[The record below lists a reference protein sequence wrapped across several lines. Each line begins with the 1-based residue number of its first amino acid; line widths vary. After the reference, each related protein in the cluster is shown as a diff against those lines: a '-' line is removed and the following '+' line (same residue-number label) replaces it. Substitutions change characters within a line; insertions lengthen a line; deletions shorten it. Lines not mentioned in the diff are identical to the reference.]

1 MKIIIR
7 LYAIGVFCQ
16 GTLADQQP
24 TNANQPRGFLRR
36 LNLFVGQISSL

>member
-24 TNANQPRGFLRR
+24 TNDYADLDIITIVMLSVFLSA
-36 LNLFVGQISSL
+36 I